1 MSSACKRLKIND
13 VIRWKP
19 ILANEYLL
27 NEFTFRKFMIAEI
40 KDAKQVSQVIQKL
53 HQVYP
58 LSEQFRYK
66 RVRKLLDNKFQI
78 LLCLKEAFTG
88 LPSDIEDNLDC
99 VHEIDLPI
107 NKVLTRKQYES
118 VSKTYWP
125 LSFHLDKY
133 VESLLDRTYFSKNES
148 IMQTYDFYARL
159 VLELA
164 EHFKSPSAA
173 LIVDPRNDVVIA
185 TGIDSRSIHPL
196 EHPTINALNL
206 VSKRQL
212 KEIHKKE
219 EVNLDDH
226 LNLFL
231 EKKLVQNANNNNETD
246 ETDHNL
252 ERYRNLK
259 ENFTKNLNEND
270 YLCTN
275 YNIFLTHEPC
285 SMCSM
290 ALTHSRIG
298 KCFFIFK
305 TKYGHL
311 STRNKLHCQSNLNH
325 SFEAFEAMDFQI
337 DSACTEHFT
346 NENTKHVD
354 LVL

>member
-1 MSSACKRLKIND
+1 MSSACKRLKLND
-13 VIRWKP
+13 AIRWKP

-27 NEFTFRKFMIAEI
+27 SEFTFKKFMIAEI
-40 KDAKQVSQVIQKL
+40 KDAKKVSKVIEKL

-78 LLCLKEAFTG
+78 LLCLKDAFTG
-88 LPSDIEDNLDC
+88 LPSDLEESLDS
-99 VHEIDLPI
+99 VNEIDLPI
-107 NKVLTRKQYES
+107 NKILTKKQYES

-133 VESLLDRTYFSKNES
+133 IESLLDRTYFSKNES
-148 IMQTYDFYARL
+148 VVQTYDFYARL

-164 EHFKSPSAA
+164 EHFKSCSAA
-173 LIVDPRNDVVIA
+173 LIVDPRNDVVVA
-185 TGIDSRSIHPL
+185 TGIDTRSIHPL
-196 EHPTINALNL
+196 EHTTINALNL

-212 KEIHKKE
+212 REIHKNT
-219 EVNLDDH
+219 EVKLNDH
-226 LNLFL
+226 LNAFL
-231 EKKLVQNANNNNETD
+231 ENKLDQNVNNNKETKEAYD
-246 ETDHNL
+246 SL
-252 ERYRNLK
+252 ERYKKLK
-259 ENFTKNLNEND
+259 ENFAKNLNEND

-305 TKYGHL
+305 TKYGYL
-311 STRNKLHCQSNLNH
+311 SSRNKLHCQSNLNH
-325 SFEAFEAMDFQI
+325 SFEAFEAIDFEI
-337 DSACTEHFT
+337 DSACTNHFT
-346 NENTKHVD
+346 NQNTKHVD